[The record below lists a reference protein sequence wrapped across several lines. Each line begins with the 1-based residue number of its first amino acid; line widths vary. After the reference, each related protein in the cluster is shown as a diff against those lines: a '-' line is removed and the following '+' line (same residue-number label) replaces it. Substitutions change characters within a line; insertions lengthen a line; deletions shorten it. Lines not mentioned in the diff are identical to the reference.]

1 MARIIPRVIACM
13 AVALLA
19 ACSWTSTDVLP
30 PIINVSIGQQLID
43 LQKARESGAI
53 SQKEYQ
59 VQVRQVIDSVK

>member
-1 MARIIPRVIACM
+1 MARIFPRVIACM

-19 ACSWTSTDVLP
+19 ACSSTSTDVLP

-59 VQVRQVIDSVK
+59 VQARQVIDSVK